1 MADLRRALLR
11 AFDGS
16 SYTARLELVSGQREL
31 SGVPVSRGLPAAE
44 LVAGRKVAVLFFD
57 AINPADAVVV
67 AVYT

>member
-11 AFDGS
+11 AFDGG
-16 SYTARLELVSGQREL
+16 SYTARLELVSGQREV
-31 SGVPVSRGLPAAE
+31 SGVPVSRGLPAGE

-57 AINPADAVVV
+57 PVNLTDAVVI